1 MILTATAARS
11 AASCRYKKLWKKMLG
26 PGRKRTVDISD
37 PVLALIIFFLSA
49 LLAVVYLIV
58 GYAALAVFT

>member
-1 MILTATAARS
+1 
-11 AASCRYKKLWKKMLG
+11 MLE

-37 PVLALIIFFLSA
+37 PVLALVIFFLSA

-58 GYAALAVFT
+58 GYAALAVLT